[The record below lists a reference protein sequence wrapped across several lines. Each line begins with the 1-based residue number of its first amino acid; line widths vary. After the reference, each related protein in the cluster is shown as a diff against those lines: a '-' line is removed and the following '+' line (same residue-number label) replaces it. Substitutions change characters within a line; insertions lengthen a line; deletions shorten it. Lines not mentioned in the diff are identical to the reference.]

1 MLNFGILFRV
11 IDVETKQGGAS
22 GDTQG
27 MAPGFLSFSPIAYLP
42 SIFNINYPAGEDHLS
57 GIDRST
63 EKACDGPHGVAR
75 DLFF

>member
-42 SIFNINYPAGEDHLS
+42 SIFNINYPS
-57 GIDRST
+57 GFDRST